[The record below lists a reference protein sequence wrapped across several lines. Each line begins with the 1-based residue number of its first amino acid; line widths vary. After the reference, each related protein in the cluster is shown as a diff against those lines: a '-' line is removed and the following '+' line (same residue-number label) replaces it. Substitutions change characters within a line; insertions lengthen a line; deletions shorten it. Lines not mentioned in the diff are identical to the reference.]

1 MEDNIEVN
9 VIRLEDNVDYMIVSA
24 ITEKNNK
31 YFLLAKEDSPK
42 EILLRKV
49 IVEDG
54 KEYLVKLDNDD
65 EFDEVMTLFSDKLN
79 KREGINEE

>member
-54 KEYLVKLDNDD
+54 NEYLVKLDNDD

>member
-24 ITEKNNK
+24 ITENNNK